1 MHGRMPQP
9 NMPDLVSDGEVE
21 PPLPCGML
29 DQVQSL
35 VYKYLPVLHD
45 GDAME
50 TGKSTCTEIYEIEA
64 EPKELLQNLI
74 HRHGLRCATRQDLS
88 LKERPG
94 SGVKAVIALQG
105 DLLRTCGK
113 RPVREGEQPQSGCVR
128 GGGVGLLAR
137 GIGARDM
144 NCSFNIQRQP
154 TNASVIE
161 PATLYW

>member
-1 MHGRMPQP
+1 MEAMHGRMPQP

-64 EPKELLQNLI
+64 NRRNFSRI
-74 HRHGLRCATRQDLS
+74 SSTGTGYAA
-88 LKERPG
+88 RPG
-94 SGVKAVIALQG
+94 RIYRSRNGPDPA
-105 DLLRTCGK
+105 
-113 RPVREGEQPQSGCVR
+113 S
-128 GGGVGLLAR
+128 
-137 GIGARDM
+137 
-144 NCSFNIQRQP
+144 RQ
-154 TNASVIE
+154 
-161 PATLYW
+161 